1 MNAICFTALPTEI
14 ARAYQNGAPDAN
26 GQLPERHISD
36 GDGIP
41 CRHCL
46 QDVAAGEPYLI
57 LAHRPF
63 PSVQPYA
70 ELGPIFLHAE
80 ACERYAQGEE
90 VPPVVMRSQR
100 MLIRGYNAQN
110 RIVYG
115 TGQVVPV
122 ENIQGTAEKLFE
134 RPEIAYIHVRSASNN
149 CYSCRIDRI
158 ENLTQ

>member
-1 MNAICFTALPTEI
+1 MTTIRFNAMPTEF
-14 ARAYQNGAPDAN
+14 ARAYQNGAFDAN

-36 GDGIP
+36 GDGVP

-57 LAHRPF
+57 LAYRPF
-63 PSVQPYA
+63 PEAQPYA

-80 ACERYAQGEE
+80 TCERYVASDQ
-90 VPPVVMRSQR
+90 VPPVVARSQR

-115 TGQVVPV
+115 TGQVVAV
-122 ENIQGTAEKLFE
+122 ERIQGVAATLFE

-149 CYSCRIDRI
+149 CYSCRIDR
-158 ENLTQ
+158 

>member
-1 MNAICFTALPTEI
+1 MNNLYFSAMPTEF
-14 ARAYQNGAPDAN
+14 ARAYQNGGLDAN
-26 GQLPERHISD
+26 GQLPERQISD

-46 QDVAAGEPYLI
+46 QDVVDGDPYLI

-63 PSVQPYA
+63 TEVQPYA

-80 ACERYAQGEE
+80 GCERYPESAD
-90 VPPVVMRSQR
+90 VPVVVANSQR
-100 MLIRGYNAQN
+100 MLIRGYNTRN

-122 ENIQGTAEKLFE
+122 ETITAAAGKLFE

-149 CYSCRIDRI
+149 CYSCRIDRA
-158 ENLTQ
+158 

>member
-1 MNAICFTALPTEI
+1 MTTIRFNAMPTEL
-14 ARAYQNGAPDAN
+14 ARAYQNGALDAN

-36 GDGIP
+36 GDGVP

-57 LAHRPF
+57 LAYRPF
-63 PSVQPYA
+63 PEVQPYA

-80 ACERYAQGEE
+80 ACERYSESEQ
-90 VPPVVMRSQR
+90 VPPVVVRSQR

-115 TGQVVPV
+115 TGQIVPV
-122 ENIQGTAEKLFE
+122 ETIHNAAAALFE

-149 CYSCRIDRI
+149 CYSCRIDR
-158 ENLTQ
+158 EAV

>member
-1 MNAICFTALPTEI
+1 MNTICFTALPTEI

-46 QDVAAGEPYLI
+46 QDVAAGEPYVI

-63 PSVQPYA
+63 PEVQPYA

-80 ACERYAQGEE
+80 ACERYAQREE
-90 VPPVVMRSQR
+90 VPPVIMNSQR

-122 ENIQGTAEKLFE
+122 EKIQVAAEKLFE
-134 RPEIAYIHVRSASNN
+134 RREIAYIHVRSASNN

>member
-1 MNAICFTALPTEI
+1 MNSIYFSAMPTAV
-14 ARAYQNGAPDAN
+14 ARAFQAGGLDAN

-57 LAHRPF
+57 LAYRPF
-63 PSVQPYA
+63 PAAQPYA

-80 ACERYAQGEE
+80 ACERYPEHAEL
-90 VPPVVMRSQR
+90 PPVVARSER
-100 MLIRGYNAQN
+100 LLLRGYNAHN

-115 TGQVVPV
+115 TGQIVPSAM
-122 ENIQGTAEKLFE
+122 IPTAAAELLQ
-134 RPEIAYIHVRSASNN
+134 RPEVAYIHVRSATNN
-149 CYSCRIDRI
+149 CYSCRI
-158 ENLTQ
+158 ECAPALTA